1 MNRPP
6 ATVLSVEAL
15 NVVFTTPDGPV
26 HAVHDLSFDVRA
38 GETLGIVGESGSGK
52 SQTVLGLLGLLAAN
66 GTVSGRALF
75 DGDDLLALPESRL
88 RAIRG
93 ARIAMIFQDPMTS
106 LNPYLTIGRQM
117 SEVLRLHRGMNRR
130 AARRQC
136 ETLLDAVQ
144 ITDARRR
151 LDMYPY
157 ELSGGM
163 RQRVMIAA
171 GLLCEPDLLIADEP
185 TTALDVTVQ
194 AQILELI
201 RELRTEFSSSIILI
215 THDLG
220 VVAGTCDRVLVM
232 RDGVAGETGST
243 TDIFYRS
250 VNDYTRALLDAV
262 PRLDGEHADATRKI
276 PNDTGEPVLSATG
289 ISVEFSVPSGRI
301 FIGPKALRAVDG
313 IGIEVRPGETVGIV
327 GESGCG
333 KSTLARA
340 ILHLVDARDGKI
352 CLLGRDLAALGER
365 ELRPRAATCK

>member
-15 NVVFTTPDGPV
+15 NVTFTTPDGPV
-26 HAVHDLSFDVRA
+26 HAVHDLNFDVRA

-66 GTVSGRALF
+66 GTASGRVRF
-75 DGDDLLALPESRL
+75 DGEDLLALPEPRL

-117 SEVLRLHRGMNRR
+117 SEVLRLHRGMDRR
-130 AARRQC
+130 TALRQC

-151 LDMYPY
+151 LDMYPH

-201 RELRTEFSSSIILI
+201 RELRT
-215 THDLG
+215 
-220 VVAGTCDRVLVM
+220 
-232 RDGVAGETGST
+232 
-243 TDIFYRS
+243 
-250 VNDYTRALLDAV
+250 
-262 PRLDGEHADATRKI
+262 
-276 PNDTGEPVLSATG
+276 
-289 ISVEFSVPSGRI
+289 
-301 FIGPKALRAVDG
+301 
-313 IGIEVRPGETVGIV
+313 
-327 GESGCG
+327 
-333 KSTLARA
+333 
-340 ILHLVDARDGKI
+340 
-352 CLLGRDLAALGER
+352 
-365 ELRPRAATCK
+365 